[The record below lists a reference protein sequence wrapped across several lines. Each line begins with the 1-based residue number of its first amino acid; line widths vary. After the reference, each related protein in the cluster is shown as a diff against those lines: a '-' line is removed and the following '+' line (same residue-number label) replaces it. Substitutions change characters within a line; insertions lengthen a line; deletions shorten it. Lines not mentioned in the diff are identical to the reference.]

1 MSKIE
6 QSLQNVF
13 VWPRGPQWATVAHLQ
28 GVPIGRMN
36 GTQLMVIDISAII
49 SILGPLN
56 SDLLSDKLLENYK
69 HKHHHHQ
76 TNQSVHD
83 LDSSS

>member
-13 VWPRGPQWATVAHLQ
+13 VWPRGPQWAMAAHLQ
-28 GVPIGRMN
+28 GVSIGRMN

-56 SDLLSDKLLENYK
+56 SDLLTDKLLENYK
-69 HKHHHHQ
+69 HQ
-76 TNQSVHD
+76 TTTTRQCGPP
-83 LDSSS
+83 

>member
-6 QSLQNVF
+6 HLQNVF
-13 VWPRGPQWATVAHLQ
+13 EWPRGPEWPHYQLAHLQ
-28 GVPIGRMN
+28 GVSIGRMN

-56 SDLLSDKLLENYK
+56 SDLLTDKLLENYK
-69 HKHHHHQ
+69 HKHQ
-76 TNQSVHD
+76 PVS
-83 LDSSS
+83 

>member
-6 QSLQNVF
+6 HFPVCKMCSCAER
-13 VWPRGPQWATVAHLQ
+13 PTVAHLQ
-28 GVPIGRMN
+28 GVSIGRMN

>member
-1 MSKIE
+1 MCSTALAE
-6 QSLQNVF
+6 R
-13 VWPRGPQWATVAHLQ
+13 PTVAHSGHLQ
-28 GVPIGRMN
+28 GVSFGRMN

>member
-56 SDLLSDKLLENYK
+56 SDLLTDKLLENYK
-69 HKHHHHQ
+69 HKQ
-76 TNQSVHD
+76 RAVH
-83 LDSSS
+83 

>member
-1 MSKIE
+1 MTE
-6 QSLQNVF
+6 R
-13 VWPRGPQWATVAHLQ
+13 PRAAHLQ
-28 GVPIGRMN
+28 GVSIERMN

-56 SDLLSDKLLENYK
+56 SDLLSDKLLENYE
-69 HKHHHHQ
+69 HKQHNQ
-76 TNQSVHD
+76 TNQSVLD